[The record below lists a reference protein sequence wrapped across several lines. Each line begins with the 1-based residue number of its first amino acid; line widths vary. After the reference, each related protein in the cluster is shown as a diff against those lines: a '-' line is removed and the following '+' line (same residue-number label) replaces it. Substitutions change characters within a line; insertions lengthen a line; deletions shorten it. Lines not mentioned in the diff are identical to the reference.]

1 MNVAVKD
8 NIQADIITNI
18 SAGGYTYLIAQ
29 KIADRPHSE
38 MQQRML

>member
-18 SAGGYTYLIAQ
+18 SAGGYAYLIAQ
-29 KIADRPHSE
+29 KIADRLHSE
-38 MQQRML
+38 KQQRML